1 MLLAKDFEVI
11 MIEKIITTEINENR
25 IVNIEESD
33 TKSSTSSSFALTIA
47 YSNEPVEIIEA
58 IPAVVDIK
66 AKKPKSAGEYK

>member
-1 MLLAKDFEVI
+1 LFAKDFEVI
-11 MIEKIITTEINENR
+11 SIEKTITAAITENR
-25 IVNIEESD
+25 MFNIEASE

-47 YSNEPVEIIEA
+47 YSNEPVDIIEA